1 MGGDPTFPGR
11 RGPIGTPVHSPPV
24 PADNTSSDDPRPAYP
39 PPRHAM
45 RLLSL
50 ETEQFEDGNI
60 RGWLPVNDTIST
72 PTGGPRLAAVAMLV
86 DALGGL
92 RSISAAAPD
101 WAFTADM
108 SIHLLPSGPM
118 EQLQADLHVRRRGRR
133 TLVIEAEL
141 SADGTRPAGLAI
153 MTFAVVP
160 RPEHLVNIT
169 IDMTPGRR
177 SMSTLAPDQPE
188 PGPYFEELALVVERP
203 GLVAIELRPEVEN
216 TVGALH
222 GAVHTAIIDAAS
234 LSLGQEFLGPDAETV
249 DMHLAFLD
257 LATRG
262 PLRAVATSVGQP
274 IPGQDRLTVS
284 VEVFDAE
291 DRLCSYATTEVV
303 A

>member
-1 MGGDPTFPGR
+1 
-11 RGPIGTPVHSPPV
+11 
-24 PADNTSSDDPRPAYP
+24 
-39 PPRHAM
+39 M

-72 PTGGPRLAAVAMLV
+72 STGGPRLAAVAMLV

-108 SIHLLPSGPM
+108 SIHLLPTGPM
-118 EQLQADLHVRRRGRR
+118 KKLQADLHVRRRGRR
-133 TLVIEAEL
+133 TLIIEAEL
-141 SADGTRPAGLAI
+141 SADGTRPAGIAT

-177 SMSTLAPDQPE
+177 SMSTLDADQPA
-188 PGPYFEELALVVERP
+188 PGPYFDELELVVERP
-203 GLVAIELRPEVEN
+203 GLVTVELRPEVSN

-234 LSLGQEFLGPDAETV
+234 LSLGQKHLGPDAETV

-257 LATRG
+257 LAIHG
-262 PLRAVATSVGQP
+262 PLRAVATPIGSPTSV
-274 IPGQDRLTVS
+274 QDRLTVS
-284 VEVFDAE
+284 VEVFDAD